1 MILKPNQRSQIMPLP
16 VVLISTV
23 SEGGILNAAPW
34 SCVTPVLR
42 PLDEVLIASWLKRD
56 TLDNIRQTGEFV
68 INVPRAGMEEAVM
81 ICARNY
87 PPETDEFQEA
97 GLLARR
103 SSSVKPPGIEGCL
116 AWAECR
122 LEEEIAREK
131 YVLILGRV
139 VHLEADDRFFSEV
152 DGMDYEKAM
161 PLCSIGG
168 PNGMQFVRPVS
179 TGKGDRYAS
188 MLGSSPKQ

>member
-1 MILKPNQRSQIMPLP
+1 
-16 VVLISTV
+16 
-23 SEGGILNAAPW
+23 
-34 SCVTPVLR
+34 
-42 PLDEVLIASWLKRD
+42 
-56 TLDNIRQTGEFV
+56 
-68 INVPRAGMEEAVM
+68 M
-81 ICARNY
+81 ICARSY
-87 PPETDEFQEA
+87 TPETDEFQEA

-103 SSSVKPPGIEGCL
+103 SSAVKPPGIEGCL

-131 YVLILGRV
+131 YVLILARV
-139 VHLEADDRFFSEV
+139 VHLEVDDRFFSEV

-168 PNGMQFVRPVS
+168 PNGIQFVRPVS